1 MRADS
6 PPAQIKRGIMK
17 IRQKIISLLIAASLG
32 MSFAACAPQQSGIGK
47 LEEREEGFSN
57 GFTQTAAT
65 DDVGRAFS
73 PVSGYDEQKF
83 VGIFYFLWN
92 GSDQSPIKD
101 VSNNYEKNHTVMTE
115 LLARQAA
122 GGTPEMNSFH
132 YWGEPLYGYYNAED
146 EWVIRK
152 HIELFIHAGLDFIAF
167 DTSNA
172 RIYDYQVYT
181 FLDILLEYYEQGFDV
196 PKVMF
201 LTPVNSAD
209 SVTTVQSIYNS
220 FYDPDMYP
228 EYAPLWFC
236 GKRNKPWI
244 IGSQTG
250 NAAVDS
256 YFYFKLPQ
264 WPNAAIEKARF
275 PWIDWNYPQDIYT
288 DTQVGNIMSVSV
300 SQHVGLMGKS
310 NGIYADFSDSGLFA
324 PENRSELSTNG
335 YNFDANYIDL
345 VYNANWGRGF
355 DHASGTNDRSR
366 AIAEGTNFQQQ
377 WETVLEYDSDSDE
390 SNDID
395 LVFVTGWN
403 EWIAQKQ
410 ANSVILGDNYCHFVD
425 TFNMEFSRDIEMN
438 AEYLDNYYLSLVRN
452 VRAYKGEGTAIA
464 YEEGEDLSS
473 LMQGSDGWN
482 ADNVAVYRDF
492 SGETIARNAMDTSGQ
507 NVLTNDTGRNDI
519 YEIRVTA
526 DAERIYILVRTAQPI
541 TAYESGDN
549 HWMNVYLGVEGRTE
563 GWQGLQYVL
572 NREPNGKTTSLHRL
586 EGTAFVYEGD
596 CECFVGESVIA
607 FAVDK
612 ELLGIGAGE
621 YTLSVKAADNLQKD
635 YDIADLYVSGDTAP
649 IGRLRYLYKVS
660 K

>member
-1 MRADS
+1 M
-6 PPAQIKRGIMK
+6 
-17 IRQKIISLLIAASLG
+17 ASALG
-32 MSFAACAPQQSGIGK
+32 MSLTACVPQQADGGK
-47 LEEREEGFSN
+47 LDEKAQGMVN

-65 DDVGRAFS
+65 DDVGRSFA
-73 PVSGYDEQKF
+73 PVSGYDDQKY

-101 VSNNYEKNHTVMTE
+101 VSNNYEKNHTVMTQ

-146 EWVIRK
+146 AWVIRK

-167 DTSNA
+167 DTSNG

-181 FLDILLEYYEQGFDV
+181 FLDILLDYYEQGFAV
-196 PKVMF
+196 PQVMF
-201 LTPVNSAD
+201 LTPVNPAD
-209 SVTTVQSIYNS
+209 SITTVQSIYNS
-220 FYDPDMYP
+220 FYDPSMYAN
-228 EYAPLWFC
+228 YAPLWFC
-236 GKRNKPWI
+236 GKHNKPWI

-250 NAAVDS
+250 NATVDS

-264 WPNAAIEKARF
+264 WPNAAIEAARF

-288 DTQVGNIMSVSV
+288 DSQIGNIMSVSV

-310 NGIYADFSDSGLFA
+310 NGMYADFSDSGLFA
-324 PENRSELSTNG
+324 PENRGELLKND
-335 YNFDANYIDL
+335 YHFDANYMDL

-355 DHASGTNDRSR
+355 DHGSGTNDRAR
-366 AIAEGTNFQQQ
+366 ALAEGTNFQQQ
-377 WETVLEYDSDSDE
+377 WETVLQYDADSDE

-410 ANSVILGDNYCHFVD
+410 ANSVILGDDYCHFVD
-425 TFNMEFSRDIEMN
+425 TFNLEFSRDIEMN
-438 AEYLDNYYLSLVRN
+438 AEYLDNYYLALVRN
-452 VRAYKGEGTAIA
+452 VRAYKGEGETAA
-464 YEEGEDLSS
+464 YKEGKELSA
-473 LMQGSDGWN
+473 LLYGLDGWN

-507 NVLTNDTGRNDI
+507 TVLSNDTGRNDI
-519 YEIRVTA
+519 AEIRVTA
-526 DAERIYILVRTAQPI
+526 DADSVYVMVRTAQPI
-541 TAYESGDN
+541 TQYEEGDSR
-549 HWMNVYLGVEGRTE
+549 WMNVYLGVEGRAG
-563 GWQGLQYVL
+563 GWQGLQFVL
-572 NREPNGKTTSLHRL
+572 NRTPQKKTTSIHRVD
-586 EGTAFVYEGD
+586 GSSFVY
-596 CECFVGESVIA
+596 VGECEYSVNENRIC
-607 FAVDK
+607 FAVKK
-612 ELLGIGAGE
+612 ELLGVGAGD
-621 YTLSVKAADNLQKD
+621 YTLALKAADNLQKD
-635 YDIADLYVSGDTAP
+635 FDIADLYTSGDVAP